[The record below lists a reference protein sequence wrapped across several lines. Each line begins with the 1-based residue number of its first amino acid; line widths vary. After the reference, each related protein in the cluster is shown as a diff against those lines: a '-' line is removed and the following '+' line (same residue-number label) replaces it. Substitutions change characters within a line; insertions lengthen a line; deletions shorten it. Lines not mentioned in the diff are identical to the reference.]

1 VTFFHLEHTCEL
13 PLDTGPCL
21 HELRQEIKEGKAEE
35 RSESCSKYLT
45 EVLNSCEAR
54 GSTYTQNECEKQCGK
69 SRIWCVRSWSYTR
82 GNLESYT
89 RGNLEKYTHGS
100 LEKYTRDS
108 LEDYTRDNFENYTR
122 DNLDNYTRGNVEN
135 YTQGNLEKYTRDNF
149 ENYTRDNFE
158 NYTRDNFENYT
169 RDNFENYTRDNLEN
183 YTRDNLENCSFA
195 IYLMILCPCL
205 LSIDPT
211 SNTVCS
217 RIWNPAKCQTDSK
230 RFRFNAQTRTC
241 DQFMFSGCLG
251 NRNNFATES
260 TCNQACS
267 TGKLFFK

>member
-1 VTFFHLEHTCEL
+1 MDLFDLSLSHSDDKQLFISFKVSAKDFETNLVTYFHLEHTCEL

-69 SRIWCVRSWSYTR
+69 LQITFGVSARGVTRVATSSYTR
-82 GNLESYT
+82 GNLESYH
-89 RGNLEKYTHGS
+89 RGNLENYTQGS
-100 LEKYTRDS
+100 LEKYTRDN
-108 LEDYTRDNFENYTR
+108 LENYTR
-122 DNLDNYTRGNVEN
+122 DNLEN
-135 YTQGNLEKYTRDNF
+135 H
-149 ENYTRDNFE
+149 TRDNFE

-183 YTRDNLENCSFA
+183 CSFA
-195 IYLMILCPCL
+195 IYLMVLCPCL